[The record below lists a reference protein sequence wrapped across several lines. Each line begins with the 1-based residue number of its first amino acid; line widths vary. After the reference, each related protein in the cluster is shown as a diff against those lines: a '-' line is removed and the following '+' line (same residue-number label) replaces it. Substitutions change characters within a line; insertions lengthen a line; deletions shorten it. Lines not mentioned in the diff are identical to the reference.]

1 MKKSQQHALKLEIS
15 QTLERIE
22 RMSQKLLDDRRVP
35 TEVAAE
41 IGRLQLLLE
50 QTQEQAIALNSEGYK
65 PNFSQ
70 SLLELPLTQAI
81 GKIDG
86 LHEFS
91 QDIEAALFHDLM
103 DIRNHLISVKTQV
116 VGFVVA
122 A

>member
-1 MKKSQQHALKLEIS
+1 MKRNQQHDLKLEI
-15 QTLERIE
+15 LERIA
-22 RMSQKLLDDRRVP
+22 RLSHKLLDDRDVA

-50 QTQEQAIALNSEGYK
+50 QTLTQVIALNSEGYK
-65 PNFSQ
+65 PHFGRA
-70 SLLELPLTQAI
+70 LLELPLTQAI
-81 GKIDG
+81 GLIDG

-91 QDIEAALFHDLM
+91 KDIETALFHDLM
-103 DIRNHLISVKTQV
+103 DIRNHLISVKNRI